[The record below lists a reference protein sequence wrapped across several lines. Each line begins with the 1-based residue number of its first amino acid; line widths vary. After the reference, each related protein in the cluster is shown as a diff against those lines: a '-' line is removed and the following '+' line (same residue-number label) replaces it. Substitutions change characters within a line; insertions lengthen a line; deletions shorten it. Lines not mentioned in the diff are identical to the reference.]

1 MVEPYKAHG
10 TRSRGINMRDEKVV
24 LRQRLAA
31 VNSEWRMLTREKPK
45 RASQLGRLDE
55 LRTQRLVLMTE
66 LFEFERRNGSTML

>member
-1 MVEPYKAHG
+1 MVESYGRPR
-10 TRSRGINMRDEKVV
+10 TRSGDTMRREKVV

-45 RASQLGRLDE
+45 CASQLGRMDE

-66 LFEFERRNGSTML
+66 LFEFDRRESSTML